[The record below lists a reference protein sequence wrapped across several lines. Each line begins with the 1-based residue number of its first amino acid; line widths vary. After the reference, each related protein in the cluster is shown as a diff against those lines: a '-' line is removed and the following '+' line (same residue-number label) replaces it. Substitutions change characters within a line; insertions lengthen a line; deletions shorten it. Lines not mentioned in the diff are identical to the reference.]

1 MIIVHVVKSNFS
13 YIREIVDIMTKK
25 QDYAK
30 YTKQTRCIKS
40 AVFTRLMKK
49 IRQNIQKRIAVF
61 IGKIKNEIPRP
72 KGRGI

>member
-49 IRQNIQKRIAVF
+49 TNGKNSKINVDF
-61 IGKIKNEIPRP
+61 IGTFLQKN
-72 KGRGI
+72 K